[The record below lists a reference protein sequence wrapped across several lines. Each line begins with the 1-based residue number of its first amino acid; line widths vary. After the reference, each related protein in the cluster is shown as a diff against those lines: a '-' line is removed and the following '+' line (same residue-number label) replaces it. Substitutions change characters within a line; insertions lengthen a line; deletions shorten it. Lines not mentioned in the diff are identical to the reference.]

1 MRVPPVVQPDEQRRL
16 AVGAPVLPPRVVSAT
31 GVGEGGGGGAGRVQE
46 AVHGVRETGAESTRR
61 LGAGEEA
68 SVDSARGAALA
79 LLVLH

>member
-1 MRVPPVVQPDEQRRL
+1 M
-16 AVGAPVLPPRVVSAT
+16 LPPRVVSAT

-46 AVHGVRETGAESTRR
+46 AVHGVRETGAESTRK